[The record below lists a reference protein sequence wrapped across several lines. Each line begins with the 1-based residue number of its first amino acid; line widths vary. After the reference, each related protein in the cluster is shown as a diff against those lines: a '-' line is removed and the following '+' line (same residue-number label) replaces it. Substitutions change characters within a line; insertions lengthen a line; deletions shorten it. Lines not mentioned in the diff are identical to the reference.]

1 MHFSL
6 IFSCSHSF
14 VAKFKKKAIF
24 PSGMMKRALILILTC
39 LLLIASVSAIPQS
52 MKLFGSQNI
61 GLSRIQAMY
70 EGNVLNSSVTITSD
84 SYSIVIP
91 GDDLET
97 PEREGPVE
105 GQFITIMF
113 NDIAQDF
120 VWIPVIMQIDI
131 MQDYI
136 NPPEVNITPPDV
148 PPIPEFNGTIPDIPP
163 VEPEQNE
170 SQEEPVAPPPP
181 PPSPPSSGGGSSG
194 GSSSG
199 DSSYS
204 PPSSTIS
211 PVPKYDNESN
221 KTITFVYHEA
231 NETKQEQT
239 TIEEKGVIPVVQNKA
254 EASKELDFS
263 IIIMIGLGI
272 ILVIELFFV
281 INIIVKMK
289 RK

>member
-1 MHFSL
+1 MS
-6 IFSCSHSF
+6 
-14 VAKFKKKAIF
+14 KMKGAI
-24 PSGMMKRALILILTC
+24 ILILC
-39 LLLIASVSAIPQS
+39 SLLLITSVNAAPQS

-61 GLSRIQAMY
+61 GLSSIRVML
-70 EGNVLNSSVTITSD
+70 EGNSLNSSVSITPD
-84 SYSIVIP
+84 SYSVTIP
-91 GDDLET
+91 GDDFET
-97 PEREGPVE
+97 PVREGPVE
-105 GQFITIMF
+105 GEFVTIMF
-113 NDIAQDF
+113 DNISQDF
-120 VWIPVIMQIDI
+120 VWIPVVMQIDI

-170 SQEEPVAPPPP
+170 SPEEPVAPPPP

-211 PVPKYDNESN
+211 PVPTYDNESN

-231 NETKQEQT
+231 NERKQEQT

-263 IIIMIGLGI
+263 IIVMIGLGI

-281 INIIVKMK
+281 INMIVKMK